1 MILSSFRVIL
11 RAPYIGSSFLTKSRY
26 NQMIG
31 RAGRA
36 GIDSSGESIL
46 VVHAKDKSKVQAM
59 ALGFLAALIHT
70 SFFLN
75 FYRFVFC
82 MIKVLGNKLIFAL
95 RHISVPRNLNC
106 HIVENLKEG
115 QCNQRYLIATPNPA
129 LFDCL
134 FRQSFLNLRVLFE
147 GRIDT
152 VDSSLGQKIW
162 LIVSWALHG
171 RSVPL

>member
-1 MILSSFRVIL
+1 
-11 RAPYIGSSFLTKSRY
+11 
-26 NQMIG
+26 MIG

-70 SFFLN
+70 SYFLN

-106 HIVENLKEG
+106 HIVDTSRKAN
-115 QCNQRYLIATPNPA
+115 ATK
-129 LFDCL
+129 D
-134 FRQSFLNLRVLFE
+134 
-147 GRIDT
+147 I
-152 VDSSLGQKIW
+152 
-162 LIVSWALHG
+162 
-171 RSVPL
+171 